1 MTHDR
6 YLGTKRRWPQE
17 NLATAY
23 RPAAMRQNLDQERG
37 DTTPKTF
44 AIGQDVKISGFPGT
58 IVGSPVEPRG
68 YGPVSAGH
76 YVVRTAGGVTLR
88 YADEIDAA

>member
-1 MTHDR
+1 MTLFEHPD
-6 YLGTKRRWPQE
+6 KD
-17 NLATAY
+17 AT
-23 RPAAMRQNLDQERG
+23 PL
-37 DTTPKTF
+37 KTF
-44 AIGQDVKISGFPGT
+44 TIGQDVAISGFSGT
-58 IVGSPVEPRG
+58 IVGSPAEPRG

>member
-1 MTHDR
+1 V
-6 YLGTKRRWPQE
+6 
-17 NLATAY
+17 A
-23 RPAAMRQNLDQERG
+23 
-37 DTTPKTF
+37 
-44 AIGQDVKISGFPGT
+44 ISGFSGT
-58 IVGSPVEPRG
+58 IVGSPAEPRG